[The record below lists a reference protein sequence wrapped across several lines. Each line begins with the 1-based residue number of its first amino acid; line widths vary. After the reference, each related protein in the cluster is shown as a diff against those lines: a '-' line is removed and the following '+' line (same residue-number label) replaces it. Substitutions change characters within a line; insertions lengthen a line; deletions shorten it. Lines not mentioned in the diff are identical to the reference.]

1 MNLLPVIMSGGS
13 GTRLWPVSRSKF
25 PKQYANFLGETLHT
39 MTLKRLDRYG
49 APLIITSENF
59 RDLTELELR
68 KNSKKAIRVL
78 YETEP
83 KNTAAAIAF
92 CCRFLEMENRLD
104 EVVGVFSSDNTIADE
119 ESFHKALKVATH
131 TANQGYVVVL
141 GIKPERPETGFGYI
155 QVEDRAIGT
164 GQATQVLKFH
174 EKPSVEKAEEF
185 LSAGDYFGN
194 AGIFVFKVR
203 HMIELMTKYI
213 PDIWDHF
220 SKLEKDFSN
229 LDQVFHAVRS
239 ISIDYAVL
247 EKLSK
252 NDLRCVTCDIGW
264 NDLGSWDSMLET
276 REAIESGRDQRG
288 STHSSAS
295 GQTPAPMT
303 QAIEVHARGNL
314 VYGLDQK
321 AYAVAAVDDLLIVDS
336 KDALLICRRGQSQ
349 LVKEVVEKIKVVNPE
364 KAKEHRFEN
373 RPWGNFEIL
382 HDEDYYKSKI
392 LRVDPGQRLSYQS
405 HQKRSEHWIVVR
417 GTATV
422 LLNDQEK
429 TLKVGEHL
437 HIPLGAKHRLMN
449 LSKEVMELIEV
460 QTGSYFGEDDIERF
474 QDDYGRK
481 PLPRDQGKK

>member
-13 GTRLWPVSRSKF
+13 GTRLWPISRSKF

-68 KNSKKAIRVL
+68 KNNKKAVRVL

-83 KNTAAAIAF
+83 KNTAAAIAL
-92 CCRFLEMENRLD
+92 CCRYLQMENKLD
-104 EVVGVFSSDNTIADE
+104 EVVGVFSSDNTVADE
-119 ESFHKALKVATH
+119 EAFHKALAVATA
-131 TANQGYVVVL
+131 TANQNLVVVL

-155 QVEDRAIGT
+155 QVEDRAIAT
-164 GQATQVLKFH
+164 GRATQVLKFF
-174 EKPSVEKAEEF
+174 EKPSHEKAEEF
-185 LSAGDYFGN
+185 LSSGDYFWN

-203 HMIELMTKYI
+203 HMIDLMIKFI
-213 PDIWDHF
+213 PDIW
-220 SKLEKDFSN
+220 EKMSSLQNDFSN
-229 LDQVFHAVRS
+229 LEQVFHDVRS

-252 NDLRCVTCDIGW
+252 HDLRCVTCDIGW

-276 REAIESGRDQRG
+276 RQAVESSGGELSGKNDPTG
-288 STHSSAS
+288 SDHSIS
-295 GQTPAPMT
+295 TTT
-303 QAIEVHARGNL
+303 QPIEVYARGNL
-314 VYGLDQK
+314 VYGLENK
-321 AYAVAAVDDLLIVDS
+321 TYAVAAADDLLIVDS
-336 KDALLICRRGQSQ
+336 KDALLVCRRGQSQ
-349 LVKEVVEKIKVVNPE
+349 LVKEVVEKIKSVDPI
-364 KAKEHRFEN
+364 KTREHKFEN

-422 LLNDQEK
+422 LLNDLEK

-437 HIPLGAKHRLMN
+437 YIPQGAKHRLMN
-449 LSKEVMELIEV
+449 LSKETLELIEV
-460 QTGSYFGEDDIERF
+460 QTGQYFGEDDIERY

-481 PLPRDQGKK
+481 PRNKS